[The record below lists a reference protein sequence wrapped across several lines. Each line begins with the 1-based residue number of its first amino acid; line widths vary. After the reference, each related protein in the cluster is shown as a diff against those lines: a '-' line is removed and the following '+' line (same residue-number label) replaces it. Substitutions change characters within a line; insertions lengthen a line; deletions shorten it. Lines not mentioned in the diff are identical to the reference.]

1 MDSGELQMT
10 DLPKD
15 HGSTS
20 HVAASDYRQA
30 WRDKTTTAFADALA
44 DDVVLEASLLNLPLK
59 GRDSVSRGLA
69 AASRLYEKVIFTDQA
84 TAGSRQYLE
93 WKVKTF
99 SGDELLGVTI
109 LTRNNV
115 GIIQHIAIHHRPL
128 EALMRLSAKIGE
140 NLRGEIDPAHF
151 LRL

>member
-1 MDSGELQMT
+1 MT
-10 DLPKD
+10 DPT
-15 HGSTS
+15 GSTDQ
-20 HVAASDYRQA
+20 APLSDPAGPAPRK
-30 WRDKTTTAFADALA
+30 RPALDQA

-84 TAGSRQYLE
+84 TTGSRQYLE

-99 SGDELLGVTI
+99 SGDELPGVTI
-109 LTRNNV
+109 LTRNNA

-140 NLRGEIDPAHF
+140 SLRGENDPAYF
-151 LRL
+151 LPL